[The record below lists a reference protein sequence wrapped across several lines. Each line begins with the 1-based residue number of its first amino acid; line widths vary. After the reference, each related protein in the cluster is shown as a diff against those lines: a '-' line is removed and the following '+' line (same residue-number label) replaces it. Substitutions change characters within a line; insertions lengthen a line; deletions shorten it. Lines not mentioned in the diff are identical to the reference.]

1 MYELDLNLLYSV
13 FLHLNNVRFLKL
25 SYYVITTFFNLKRSL
40 ESTFI
45 RNETTSIMDRRE
57 LTINRYII
65 YFDELLLYINENY

>member
-13 FLHLNNVRFLKL
+13 SLHLNNVYFLKL
-25 SYYVITTFFNLKRSL
+25 PYYLITTFFNLKQYL

-45 RNETTSIMDRRE
+45 TNETTSIMDRRE

-65 YFDELLLYINENY
+65 YFDELLLYINKNY